1 MKQTPQEKQ
10 SETRAEDRDT
20 FLREQAADLLMLLNG
35 PRCNCPDPER
45 RHELM
50 ERYLCI
56 QAERFGLK
64 RPPPTP
70 LGDPDPEDG

>member
-1 MKQTPQEKQ
+1 MKQTPQQKQ
-10 SETRAEDRDT
+10 TETRAEDRET
-20 FLREQAADLLMLLNG
+20 FLRQQAEDLLMLLNG

-45 RHELM
+45 RNELL

-70 LGDPDPEDG
+70 LGSDDDEGG